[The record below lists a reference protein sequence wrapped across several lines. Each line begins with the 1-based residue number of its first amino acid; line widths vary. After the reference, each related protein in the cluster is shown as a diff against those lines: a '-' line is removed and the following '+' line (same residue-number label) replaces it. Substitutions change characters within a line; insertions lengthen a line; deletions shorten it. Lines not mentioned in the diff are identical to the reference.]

1 MNERV
6 NVNPAVEALAP
17 PARAASTPRRRHW
30 GWLAVVALLVA
41 VGAAA
46 AWLELRQ
53 APTVRYATQ
62 PVTRGT
68 VAKTVTATGTVNP
81 ILTIIVGS
89 YVSGVIQ
96 NLSCDFNTPVKTGQ
110 VCAKIDPQAL
120 SSRGR
125 PGDRQPRGGQGP
137 ARQGQANLAYTDANN
152 QRNQLLLK
160 QDSVS
165 KDAAEQAQNAYDQAK
180 AQVGLDTA
188 SIQQY
193 QATLEAAQLN
203 LGYTDIVAPVDG
215 IVVSRNVTQG
225 QTVASSL
232 QTPTLFL
239 IATDLK
245 TMQVDTNVS
254 ESDVGGVKQGDQ
266 ATFTVDAYPK
276 RTFTG
281 AVTQVRVNPQTVQN
295 VVTYDAVISA
305 ANDDLALFPGMTA
318 STNIVVDQRL
328 DALRVPDQALRYVPG
343 GLPRAGTSEG
353 AGGNGTARVWA
364 LRDGKPVADRRH
376 DGPRRRHVTPKS
388 SRATSTSATPSSSP
402 RIAARPAP
410 NQERLCHA
418 CRAAADASEGSA
430 MPEEILRIENVTRTF
445 IVGDT
450 QVQALRGVS
459 LSVERGEFVA
469 IMGSSGSGKS
479 TLMAILGCLDRPTSG
494 RYFLAGVDVAGLKEP
509 ELASIRGSRLGFVF
523 QSFNLLART
532 SAVDNVG
539 LPLYYAPSG
548 PATRKARVERARRV
562 LGLLGLAD
570 RERNTPSQL
579 SGGQQQRV
587 AIARAL
593 INAPSLL
600 LADEPT
606 GNLDTR
612 TSHEIMDTLVALNRD
627 QGVTIVVVTHEAD
640 IAGYAEARRHDARRP
655 HHLRRAPRQSGA
667 FAVDA
672 GARTRRRERARSSV
686 PGKRASPRFPPDG
699 PGRSA

>member
-96 NLSCDFNTPVKTGQ
+96 SLSCDFNTPVKTGQ
-110 VCAKIDPQAL
+110 VCAKIDPRPYQAVVDQATANL
-120 SSRGR
+120 AVAKAQLVK
-125 PGDRQPRGGQGP
+125 D
-137 ARQGQANLAYTDANN
+137 QANLAYTDANN

-193 QATLEAAQLN
+193 QATLEAAHLN

-239 IATDLK
+239 VATDLK
-245 TMQVDTNVS
+245 AMQVDTNIS

-276 RTFTG
+276 RTFAG

-328 DALRVPDQALRYVPG
+328 NALRVPDQALRYVPG

-364 LRDGKPVADRRH
+364 LRDGKPAPID
-376 DGPRRRHVTPKS
+376 VT
-388 SRATSTSATPSSSP
+388 TGLDDDTYT
-402 RIAARPAP
+402 
-410 NQERLCHA
+410 
-418 CRAAADASEGSA
+418 
-430 MPEEILRIENVTRTF
+430 EIVKGDLN
-445 IVGDT
+445 VGDA
-450 QVQALRGVS
+450 VILSEDRG
-459 LSVERGEFVA
+459 
-469 IMGSSGSGKS
+469 
-479 TLMAILGCLDRPTSG
+479 
-494 RYFLAGVDVAGLKEP
+494 
-509 ELASIRGSRLGFVF
+509 
-523 QSFNLLART
+523 
-532 SAVDNVG
+532 
-539 LPLYYAPSG
+539 
-548 PATRKARVERARRV
+548 ATGA
-562 LGLLGLAD
+562 
-570 RERNTPSQL
+570 
-579 SGGQQQRV
+579 
-587 AIARAL
+587 
-593 INAPSLL
+593 
-600 LADEPT
+600 
-606 GNLDTR
+606 
-612 TSHEIMDTLVALNRD
+612 
-627 QGVTIVVVTHEAD
+627 
-640 IAGYAEARRHDARRP
+640 
-655 HHLRRAPRQSGA
+655 QSG
-667 FAVDA
+667 
-672 GARTRRRERARSSV
+672 T
-686 PGKRASPRFPPDG
+686 PLPRL
-699 PGRSA
+699 

>member
-41 VGAAA
+41 IGAAA
-46 AWLELRQ
+46 AWFELRQ

-96 NLSCDFNTPVKTGQ
+96 SLSCDFNTPVKTGQ
-110 VCAKIDPQAL
+110 VCAKIDPRPYQAVVDQATANL
-120 SSRGR
+120 AVAKAQLVK
-125 PGDRQPRGGQGP
+125 D
-137 ARQGQANLAYTDANN
+137 QANLAYTDANN

-180 AQVGLDTA
+180 AQVGLDAA

-203 LGYTDIVAPVDG
+203 LGYTDIIAPVDG

-239 IATDLK
+239 VATDLK
-245 TMQVDTNVS
+245 TMQVDTNIS
-254 ESDVGGVKQGDQ
+254 ESDVGGVKQGDA

-328 DALRVPDQALRYVPG
+328 NALRVPDQALRYVPG

-364 LRDGKPVADRRH
+364 LRDGKPAPIDVTTGLDDDTYTEIVKGDLNAGDAVILSEDR
-376 DGPRRRHVTPKS
+376 G
-388 SRATSTSATPSSSP
+388 ATGA
-402 RIAARPAP
+402 
-410 NQERLCHA
+410 
-418 CRAAADASEGSA
+418 
-430 MPEEILRIENVTRTF
+430 
-445 IVGDT
+445 
-450 QVQALRGVS
+450 
-459 LSVERGEFVA
+459 
-469 IMGSSGSGKS
+469 
-479 TLMAILGCLDRPTSG
+479 
-494 RYFLAGVDVAGLKEP
+494 
-509 ELASIRGSRLGFVF
+509 
-523 QSFNLLART
+523 
-532 SAVDNVG
+532 
-539 LPLYYAPSG
+539 
-548 PATRKARVERARRV
+548 
-562 LGLLGLAD
+562 
-570 RERNTPSQL
+570 
-579 SGGQQQRV
+579 
-587 AIARAL
+587 
-593 INAPSLL
+593 
-600 LADEPT
+600 
-606 GNLDTR
+606 
-612 TSHEIMDTLVALNRD
+612 
-627 QGVTIVVVTHEAD
+627 
-640 IAGYAEARRHDARRP
+640 
-655 HHLRRAPRQSGA
+655 QSG
-667 FAVDA
+667 
-672 GARTRRRERARSSV
+672 T
-686 PGKRASPRFPPDG
+686 PLPRL
-699 PGRSA
+699 